1 MEALDPARYEVIPFT
16 IDKDGKWSPRPILP
30 EPDGNPG
37 IDVVFPALHGTF
49 GETARC
55 RDCSSWPICRT
66 SAEACW
72 RRRLRWTRR

>member
-1 MEALDPARYEVIPFT
+1 MVA
-16 IDKDGKWSPRPILP
+16 GPILP

-37 IDVVFPALHGTF
+37 IDVVFPALHERSGW
-49 GETARC
+49 GGTARC
-55 RDCSSWPICRT
+55 RDSRAGPICRT